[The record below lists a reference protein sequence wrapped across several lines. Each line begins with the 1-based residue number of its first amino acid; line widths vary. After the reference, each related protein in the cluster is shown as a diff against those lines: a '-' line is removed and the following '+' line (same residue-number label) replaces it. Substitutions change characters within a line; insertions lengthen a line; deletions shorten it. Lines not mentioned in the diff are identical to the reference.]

1 MTAEPTQLE
10 KLKQLTTVVADTG
23 DFNAIKKFSPQD
35 ATTNPSLVY
44 KAAMME
50 EYAHIVDEAVASGE
64 GDLSVTM
71 DKLAVGFGTL
81 LTNL

>member
-10 KLKQLTTVVADTG
+10 KVKQLTTVVADTG

-50 EYAHIVDEAVASGE
+50 EYAHIVDEAVASG
-64 GDLSVTM
+64 DRKSV
-71 DKLAVGFGTL
+71 V
-81 LTNL
+81 